1 MGGKDSRRSETN
13 PVFVQLPARRTSMP
27 GKHINKSQIDL
38 YLTSRE
44 RMTQVQAATLVGI
57 SVSSADRID
66 HGAWHP
72 PRPRG
77 DRRKVWFALWNN
89 VCLPY
94 MAANPHTSAHELVQ
108 FVASLKEYA
117 VTPALRQA
125 LQRKVKK
132 WKGSKDVSTVSLE
145 QTFHILRAAHQG
157 VLPVS
162 ELSDGAKSHGSI
174 NEILSVCKSGRLTG
188 RNKALLA
195 LALLQALPLSHVQKY
210 IQVSSSTLYRWK
222 GLFVAAGFNAL
233 VAPRQ
238 QHNLL
243 VNRSDLKDAIFKVLH
258 EPPTLHGFP
267 RTNWRAVDLKQA
279 LQTQGLRTSLWTIRR
294 IIRAAKYQWRK
305 AKIVLT
311 SSDPDYREKVDHIKG
326 ILKDLSD
333 EERFFFV
340 DEFGPF
346 RIRFMPGKQLCKPG
360 EIPSVPQWQKGR
372 GTLIIT
378 GALELSSNQISHF
391 YSEKKNTSEMI
402 KMVEHLRRE
411 YKEAKKLYISWD
423 AASWHI
429 SKKLAGRIEFLNGWA
444 FYDSAPLIELAPLP
458 SRAQFLNVIEAV
470 FSGMSR
476 AVIHNSNFEN
486 VEEAKGLIDRYFADR
501 NHRFKA
507 DPQRAGRKIWGR
519 EPCVAV
525 FREENNCKDPR
536 Y

>member
-1 MGGKDSRRSETN
+1 M
-13 PVFVQLPARRTSMP
+13 A
-27 GKHINKSQIDL
+27 GKHINRSQVDL
-38 YLTSRE
+38 YLASRE
-44 RMTQVQAATLVGI
+44 QMTQVKAAALAHI
-57 SVSSADRID
+57 SVSSARRID
-66 HGAWHP
+66 NGSWHP
-72 PRPRG
+72 SPPKG
-77 DRRKVWFALWNN
+77 DRRKKWLPLWHN
-89 VCLPY
+89 VCVPY
-94 MAANPHTSAHELVQ
+94 MVANPHTAAHELVQ
-108 FVASLKEYA
+108 FVASLNEYET
-117 VTPALRQA
+117 TPALRRA
-125 LQRKVKK
+125 LQRRVKK
-132 WKGSKDVSTVSLE
+132 WKGMNNIATVSLE
-145 QTFHILRAAHQG
+145 RTFHILRAAHQG
-157 VLPVS
+157 VLIVS
-162 ELSDGAKSHGSI
+162 ELSDVAKSHRSI

-210 IQVSSSTLYRWK
+210 IQVSIKTLYRWK
-222 GLFVAAGFNAL
+222 GLFVAAGFSTL
-233 VAPRQ
+233 IAPRQ
-238 QHNLL
+238 RRNLM
-243 VNRSDLKDAIFKVLH
+243 VNRSDLKDTIFKVLH
-258 EPPTLHGFP
+258 EPPVLHGFP

-311 SSDPDYREKVDHIKG
+311 SSDPDYREKVDYIKG
-326 ILKDLSD
+326 VLKVLSD

-346 RIRFMPGKQLCKPG
+346 RIRSMSGKQLCKQG

-372 GTLIIT
+372 GTLIII
-378 GALELSSNQISHF
+378 GALEISSNQISHF
-391 YSEKKNTSEMI
+391 YSEKKNTAEMI

-429 SKKLAGRIEFLNGWA
+429 SKKLSDRIEFLNGWT
-444 FYDSAPLIELAPLP
+444 FYHSAPLIELAPLP
-458 SRAQFLNVIEAV
+458 SRAQLLNVIEAV

-519 EPCVAV
+519 EPCLAV
-525 FREENNCKDPR
+525 FKEENNCKDPR

>member
-1 MGGKDSRRSETN
+1 
-13 PVFVQLPARRTSMP
+13 MP
-27 GKHINKSQIDL
+27 GKHINRTQVNL
-38 YLTSRE
+38 YIASKGQ
-44 RMTQVQAATLVGI
+44 MTQVQAAALARI
-57 SVSSADRID
+57 SLSTASRID
-66 HGAWHP
+66 NGSWHP
-72 PRPRG
+72 PQPKG
-77 DRRKVWFALWNN
+77 DRRKKWLPLWHS
-89 VCLPY
+89 VCQPY
-94 MAANPHTSAHELVQ
+94 MVANPNTSAHELVQ
-108 FVASLKEYA
+108 FVAALNDYEA
-117 VTPALRQA
+117 TPALKQA
-125 LQRKVKK
+125 LQRRVKK
-132 WKGSKDVSTVSLE
+132 WKGTNNIPAVSLE
-145 QTFHILRAAHQG
+145 RTFHILRAAHQG

-174 NEILSVCKSGRLTG
+174 NEILSACKSGRLTG

-195 LALLQALPLSHVQKY
+195 LALLQVLPLSHVQKY

-222 GLFVAAGFNAL
+222 GLFVTEGFSAL
-233 VAPRQ
+233 AAPR
-238 QHNLL
+238 HRRNLL

-267 RTNWRAVDLKQA
+267 RTNWRSVDLKQA
-279 LQTQGLRTSLWTIRR
+279 LQTQGLKTSLWTIRR

-326 ILKDLSD
+326 ILKALSD
-333 EERFFFV
+333 EERFFFI

-346 RIRFMPGKQLCKPG
+346 RIRFMPGKQLCKAG
-360 EIPSVPQWQKGR
+360 EFPSVPQWQKGR

-378 GALELSSNQISHF
+378 GALELISNQISHF
-391 YSEKKNTSEMI
+391 YSEKKNTYEMI

-444 FYDSAPLIELAPLP
+444 LHDSAPLIELAPLP

-476 AVIHNSNFEN
+476 AVIHNSNFKN
-486 VEEAKGLIDRYFADR
+486 FEEAKGLIDRYFADR
-501 NHRFKA
+501 NHRFKE
-507 DPQRAGRKIWGR
+507 DPRRAGRKIWGR
-519 EPCVAV
+519 EPCLAV
-525 FREENNCKDPR
+525 FREENNCRDPR